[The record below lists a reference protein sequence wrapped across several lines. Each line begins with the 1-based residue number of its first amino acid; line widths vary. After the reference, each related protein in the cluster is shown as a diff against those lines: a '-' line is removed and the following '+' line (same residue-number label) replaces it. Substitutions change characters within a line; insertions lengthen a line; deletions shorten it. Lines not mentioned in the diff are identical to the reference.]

1 MAMGPR
7 IDLAGDVIT
16 LSLSGPLTLHR
27 VPEVRGL
34 LLRCLTECPAALVVD
49 LSDLVV
55 DSDLPLAVFPAVARR
70 VRAWPGA
77 APILLCVPPGPVA
90 DRLARWRRRRYLT
103 VHGSRDEA
111 LAAVGDPYLAPAVR
125 AELPFQPEAQAEARR
140 LVTEACGQWGLADL
154 SPPAELIVSE
164 LAGNAVRH
172 AAPPLGLVTAARG
185 AYLHIVAR
193 DSSPEPPRVL
203 APSGGDPVVRD
214 HGLHLVDA
222 VATAWGW
229 LRTAGGKAVWAT
241 LRKEPRR
248 SPWSKVRSLWLA
260 GAT

>member
-1 MAMGPR
+1 MPDVEYRCANRAGPVANR
-7 IDLAGDVIT
+7 RPAASRPRGRCRDQTRPQPWGAKLAPNGVRPHVTGGGTLSFDYHPGGFGGAVFEVRTDTGQDGVTVVTVAGEVDMTVSPQFEQTLLDAAGAGGAPPVVVDLAGDVIT

-103 VHGSRDEA
+103 VHGSR
-111 LAAVGDPYLAPAVR
+111 
-125 AELPFQPEAQAEARR
+125 
-140 LVTEACGQWGLADL
+140 
-154 SPPAELIVSE
+154 
-164 LAGNAVRH
+164 
-172 AAPPLGLVTAARG
+172 
-185 AYLHIVAR
+185 
-193 DSSPEPPRVL
+193 
-203 APSGGDPVVRD
+203 
-214 HGLHLVDA
+214 
-222 VATAWGW
+222 
-229 LRTAGGKAVWAT
+229 
-241 LRKEPRR
+241 
-248 SPWSKVRSLWLA
+248 
-260 GAT
+260 